1 MGKHIFI
8 CLVLHLSISFL
19 IVLQF
24 QFLSQKNLHKFLEIC
39 FQRQKQ
45 EIIRAQSFK
54 VIVTTT
60 LLQFMFFQP
69 ISELSQDFNDLFVS
83 LTHIISLS
91 LSLTHTHT
99 HIHTHTYTH
108 TLSLSLIHTHTHTLS
123 LSLTLYLSL
132 TRSLCLLL
140 ILSLFLCLSRIYSI
154 SLSYFL
160 LSLILSFYFLIFFL
174 WINSSFAINEL
185 YKKLIINAL
194 HTIIFNR
201 SHCHPQFIKIEFY
214 LKGKWKKTNQRQRR
228 RNVR

>member
-91 LSLTHTHT
+91 LSHTHT
-99 HIHTHTYTH
+99 HIHTH
-108 TLSLSLIHTHTHTLS
+108 IHTHTLS
-123 LSLTLYLSL
+123 LSLSL
-132 TRSLCLLL
+132 TLS
-140 ILSLFLCLSRIYSI
+140 LSLFLSLSI
-154 SLSYFL
+154 SL
-160 LSLILSFYFLIFFL
+160 
-174 WINSSFAINEL
+174 
-185 YKKLIINAL
+185 
-194 HTIIFNR
+194 
-201 SHCHPQFIKIEFY
+201 
-214 LKGKWKKTNQRQRR
+214 
-228 RNVR
+228 